1 LSLEVTYVV
10 RKRLRAKPDGL
21 SKSKASRA
29 YKSMNPSM
37 PASSEK
43 LVTYFK
49 ASLAKVSHESR
60 SHECKSEEF
69 FVVLSDC

>member
-1 LSLEVTYVV
+1 MYIVWKNFGAET
-10 RKRLRAKPDGL
+10 DGL

-29 YKSMNPSM
+29 CKNMNPSM
-37 PASSEK
+37 PAASEK

-49 ASLAKVSHESR
+49 ASLAKVSHESE